1 MLSVVL
7 PAYNEA
13 ACLNELLERIS
24 RVVAAAVSEYE
35 IVVVDDGS
43 TDETL
48 TVAEA
53 AAERLPVRVV
63 QHPRNRGYG
72 RALGSG
78 FEAALQRG
86 DIVVTLDADDS
97 HGPELILSMI
107 ERLNEGND
115 LVIASR
121 FVTGGREVGVPP
133 FRRLLSRAAALVGRV
148 VFRVPGVRDYTSGYR
163 AYRSTLLARLVQPAE
178 GPGLPRETGFA
189 AGLELLL
196 GAAALRASIAE
207 VPLVLRYDR
216 KRSESGLRLRDAL
229 PRYFSL
235 LFRHALKLSPSR
247 TATDAERCQTR
258 D

>member
-13 ACLNELLERIS
+13 ACLGQLLERVS
-24 RVVAAAVSEYE
+24 RVVAPAVPEYE

-48 TVAEA
+48 AVVEA
-53 AAERLPVRVV
+53 AAKSLPVRLVR
-63 QHPRNRGYG
+63 HPQNLGYG
-72 RALGSG
+72 CALGSG
-78 FEAALQRG
+78 FKAALERG
-86 DIVVTLDADDS
+86 DVIVTLDADDS
-97 HGPELILSMI
+97 HGPELILSMV

-121 FVTGGREVGVPP
+121 FATGGREVGVPR
-133 FRRLLSRAAALVGRV
+133 FRRFLSRSAALVGRV
-148 VFRVPGVRDYTSGYR
+148 AFRVPGVRDYTSGYR
-163 AYRSTLLARLVQPAE
+163 AYRSSLLARLVQPAE
-178 GPGLPRETGFA
+178 GPSLPRETGFA

-196 GAAALRASIAE
+196 GAAALRARIAE

-216 KRSESGLRLRDAL
+216 KQSESRLRLRRAL

-235 LFRHALKLSPSR
+235 MLRHAVQTP
-247 TATDAERCQTR
+247 ATHTGTDRQRCQS
-258 D
+258 

>member
-13 ACLNELLERIS
+13 ACLQKLLTRIS
-24 RVVAAAVSEYE
+24 RVLAPVVPQYE

-43 TDETL
+43 TDETAA
-48 TVAEA
+48 VAEA
-53 AAERLPVRVV
+53 AAKRLPVRLIR
-63 QHPRNRGYG
+63 HPQNLGYG
-72 RALGSG
+72 CALGSG
-78 FEAALQRG
+78 FETALERG
-86 DIVVTLDADDS
+86 DVIVTLDADDS
-97 HGPELILSMI
+97 HGPELILSML
-107 ERLNEGND
+107 ECLNEGND

-121 FVTGGREVGVPP
+121 FAAGGCEVGVPP
-133 FRRLLSRAAALVGRV
+133 FRRFLSRVAAHVGRV

-163 AYRSTLLARLVQPAE
+163 AYRSSLLAQLVHPAE

-196 GAAALRASIAE
+196 GAVALRASIAE

-216 KRSESGLRLRDAL
+216 KQSESRLRLRHAL

-235 LFRHALKLSPSR
+235 LFRHGMKISPAR
-247 TATDAERCQTR
+247 TGTNV
-258 D
+258 

>member
-48 TVAEA
+48 AVAEA

-178 GPGLPRETGFA
+178 GPCLPSETGFA

-216 KRSESGLRLRDAL
+216 KRSESSLRLRDAL

-235 LFRHALKLSPSR
+235 LFRHALKPSPSR
-247 TATDAERCQTR
+247 TAADG
-258 D
+258 

>member
-24 RVVAAAVSEYE
+24 RVIAPAVLDYE
-35 IVVVDDGS
+35 VVVVDDGS
-43 TDETL
+43 TDGTAA
-48 TVAEA
+48 VVEA
-53 AAERLPVRVV
+53 AARRLPVRFVR
-63 QHPRNRGYG
+63 HPRNLGYG
-72 RALGSG
+72 QALGSG
-78 FEAALQRG
+78 FEVALERG
-86 DIVVTLDADDS
+86 DVIVTLDADDS

-121 FVTGGREVGVPP
+121 FAAGGREIGVPI
-133 FRRLLSRAAALVGRV
+133 FRRLLSRAAAIVGRV

-163 AYRSTLLARLVQPAE
+163 AYRSSLLARLVRPAE

-196 GAAALRASIAE
+196 GAAALRAPIAE

-216 KRSESGLRLRDAL
+216 KQSESRLRLRHAL
-229 PRYFSL
+229 PRYL
-235 LFRHALKLSPSR
+235 RLMLRHVVHTP
-247 TATDAERCQTR
+247 TARAGTDG
-258 D
+258 

>member
-13 ACLNELLERIS
+13 ACLGELLERIS
-24 RVVAAAVSEYE
+24 RVIAPAVLDYE

-43 TDETL
+43 TDGTAA
-48 TVAEA
+48 VVEA
-53 AAERLPVRVV
+53 AARRLPVYLVR
-63 QHPRNRGYG
+63 HPRNLGYG
-72 RALGSG
+72 HALRSG
-78 FEAALQRG
+78 FEATLERG
-86 DIVVTLDADDS
+86 DVIVTLDADDS

-121 FVTGGREVGVPP
+121 FAVGGCEVGVPRV
-133 FRRLLSRAAALVGRV
+133 RRLLSRGAALVGRA

-163 AYRSTLLARLVQPAE
+163 AYRSSLLAQLVHPAE

-196 GAAALRASIAE
+196 GVAALRAPIAE

-216 KRSESGLRLRDAL
+216 KQSESRLRLRHAL

-235 LFRHALKLSPSR
+235 LLRHGMKMSPAR
-247 TATDAERCQTR
+247 TGTNG
-258 D
+258 